1 MIRFLLIGLIFSS
14 LFSANVSDKIK
25 DQKNSI
31 DSAKKLESQINKK
44 LEELANDII
53 AGNKAVQNTAKQIE
67 ELAKQVEELEDSF
80 GINFDFGKIKRCKRI
95 TLHYASI
102 TKSK

>member
-1 MIRFLLIGLIFSS
+1 MIRFLFIGLIFSS

-31 DSAKKLESQINKK
+31 DSAKKLENQINKK

-67 ELAKQVEELEDSF
+67 ELAKQV
-80 GINFDFGKIKRCKRI
+80 
-95 TLHYASI
+95 
-102 TKSK
+102 